1 MIVDKTWQKEYLL
14 RISDVL
20 KEYNDVQAVVIK
32 GSCADDIN
40 EVDIWSDIDLVVIVS
55 NESCDFYWED
65 MSWLNSLGQVFAYEK
80 YPGGN
85 IETLRVCLSNFVRFD
100 FVFVKQSYI
109 SVDSTQYIFDRSNK
123 ILFSKLGYLDQL
135 ILESPKETSYTE
147 LASDEFNKIV
157 NKFWFKGTLAIS
169 KIARGD
175 YLIASHLAFEMAQE
189 TIVLQMMIRDIYKGT
204 NVHRFGDCEQIDVIS
219 TFLELKKEGTLEN
232 ILDIIEQS
240 SITFDRLAKV
250 YSEQQDKR
258 MPTFRNMLQNL
269 RRCLE

>member
-1 MIVDKTWQKEYLL
+1 MGRYE
-14 RISDVL
+14 
-20 KEYNDVQAVVIK
+20 
-32 GSCADDIN
+32 
-40 EVDIWSDIDLVVIVS
+40 LVK
-55 NESCDFYWED
+55 
-65 MSWLNSLGQVFAYEK
+65 SLGQVFAYEK

-135 ILESPKETSYTE
+135 IL
-147 LASDEFNKIV
+147 A
-157 NKFWFKGTLAIS
+157 
-169 KIARGD
+169 
-175 YLIASHLAFEMAQE
+175 HLAFEMAQE